1 MAREFVLS
9 AGLGI
14 WGEAV
19 DPAADEGLRLIAER
33 AGLDWPGCQAA
44 LGDAAIAER
53 IEDLALVLEEAGLQ
67 RA

>member
-33 AGLDWPGCQAA
+33 AGLDWSGC
-44 LGDAAIAER
+44 
-53 IEDLALVLEEAGLQ
+53 
-67 RA
+67 